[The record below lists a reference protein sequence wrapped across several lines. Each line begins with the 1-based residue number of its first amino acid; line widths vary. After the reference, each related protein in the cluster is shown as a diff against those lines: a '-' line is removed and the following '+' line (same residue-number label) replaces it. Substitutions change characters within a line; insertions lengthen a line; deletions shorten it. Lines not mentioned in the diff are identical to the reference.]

1 MKIKQ
6 ISSKIFEF
14 LISVIMIGILSI
26 ILFKCLSNIFYTAGN
41 WNNLKKGII
50 VNISTESSSRTNYNY
65 QVLEIRID
73 SLAFRSG
80 DSFKT
85 KYTIGDTVLVQPK
98 GNKTV
103 RVLYLN
109 NKKVGSRI
117 NKTEYLMMF
126 FSILLTLI
134 IILIIKIKIRKK

>member
-85 KYTIGDTVLVQPK
+85 KYTI
-98 GNKTV
+98 
-103 RVLYLN
+103 
-109 NKKVGSRI
+109 
-117 NKTEYLMMF
+117 EF
-126 FSILLTLI
+126 
-134 IILIIKIKIRKK
+134 